1 MSKPK
6 PAKVKATVAP
16 RPQASRANAP
26 ARQVELIFNKKN
38 YVLLAAAAALM
49 LLGILLMGGGAMPDP
64 NTWDDSIIY
73 SARRVTLAPLLMVA
87 GMVVGVYAIFKK

>member
-1 MSKPK
+1 
-6 PAKVKATVAP
+6 
-16 RPQASRANAP
+16 
-26 ARQVELIFNKKN
+26 
-38 YVLLAAAAALM
+38 M

>member
-6 PAKVKATVAP
+6 PAKGKAPVAP
-16 RPQASRANAP
+16 RPQASRSSAP
-26 ARQVELIFNKKN
+26 ARQAELIFNKKN